1 MNHSQNLESN
11 ADEIQ
16 SVLIENASK
25 TKKEVKKILMGQIK
39 VNGEYISDKTAGRY
53 YERFATTDNAY
64 LGLELN
70 ENKKEVNT
78 MLSRSLISVI
88 NDINLLPIECD
99 EDIEKQIELF
109 KKVAETNNLIKT
121 Y

>member
-53 YERFATTDNAY
+53 YDRFTVADHPI
-64 LGLELN
+64 LELN
-70 ENKKEVNT
+70 DNKKEVNT
-78 MLSRSLISVI
+78 MLTRSLISVI

-99 EDIEKQIELF
+99 EDIRKQVELL
-109 KKVAETNNLIKT
+109 KEVATTNNLIKT

>member
-1 MNHSQNLESN
+1 MNNKQALESN
-11 ADEIQ
+11 YDEIIG
-16 SVLIENASK
+16 VLQDNQDKSK
-25 TKKEVKKILMGQIK
+25 SEVKKILMSQIK
-39 VNGEYISDKTAGRY
+39 VNGQYISEKTAGRY
-53 YERFATTDNAY
+53 YDRFATTDNAY

-78 MLSRSLISVI
+78 MLTRSLISVI

-99 EDIEKQIELF
+99 EDIKKQVELF
-109 KKVAETNNLIKT
+109 KEVAIVNNTIKT

>member
-1 MNHSQNLESN
+1 MNHSQKLESN

-16 SVLIENASK
+16 SVLIENTSK
-25 TKKEVKKILMGQIK
+25 TKKQVKKILMDQFN
-39 VNGEYISDKTAGRY
+39 VSEKTAGRY
-53 YERFATTDNAY
+53 YDRFATTDNAY

-78 MLSRSLISVI
+78 ILTRSLISVL

-99 EDIEKQIELF
+99 EDIKKQVELF
-109 KKVAETNNLIKT
+109 KEVAIVNNTIKS

>member
-53 YERFATTDNAY
+53 YDRFTAADY
-64 LGLELN
+64 PILELN
-70 ENKKEVNT
+70 DNKKEVNT
-78 MLSRSLISVI
+78 MLTRSLISVI

-99 EDIEKQIELF
+99 EDIRNQVELL
-109 KKVAETNNLIKT
+109 KEVAATNNLIKT

>member
-1 MNHSQNLESN
+1 MNHSQRLEQNS
-11 ADEIQ
+11 DEIQ
-16 SVLIENASK
+16 AVLIENSSK
-25 TKKEVKKILMGQIK
+25 RKNEVKKILMDQFE
-39 VNGEYISDKTAGRY
+39 VSEKTAGRY

>member
-1 MNHSQNLESN
+1 MNHSQKLESN

-16 SVLIENASK
+16 SVLIENTSK
-25 TKKEVKKILMGQIK
+25 TKKEVKKILMDLFE
-39 VNGEYISDKTAGRY
+39 VSEKTAGRY
-53 YERFATTDNAY
+53 YDRFTAADY
-64 LGLELN
+64 PILELN
-70 ENKKEVNT
+70 DNKKEVNT
-78 MLSRSLISVI
+78 MLTRSLISVI

>member
-1 MNHSQNLESN
+1 MNHSQKLESN

-25 TKKEVKKILMGQIK
+25 TKKEVKKILMDQFD
-39 VNGEYISDKTAGRY
+39 VSDKTAGRY
-53 YERFATTDNAY
+53 YDRFTAADY
-64 LGLELN
+64 PILELN
-70 ENKKEVNT
+70 DNKKEVNT
-78 MLSRSLISVI
+78 MLTRSLISVI

-99 EDIEKQIELF
+99 EDIRKQVELL
-109 KKVAETNNLIKT
+109 KEVAATNNLIKT

>member
-1 MNHSQNLESN
+1 MNHSQRLEQNS
-11 ADEIQ
+11 DEIQ
-16 SVLIENASK
+16 SVLIENTSK
-25 TKKEVKKILMGQIK
+25 TKKEVKKILMDQFD
-39 VNGEYISDKTAGRY
+39 ISDKTAGRY

-78 MLSRSLISVI
+78 MLTRGLISVI

-99 EDIEKQIELF
+99 EDIRKQVELL
-109 KKVAETNNLIKT
+109 KEVAATNNLIKT

>member
-1 MNHSQNLESN
+1 
-11 ADEIQ
+11 
-16 SVLIENASK
+16 
-25 TKKEVKKILMGQIK
+25 
-39 VNGEYISDKTAGRY
+39 
-53 YERFATTDNAY
+53 
-64 LGLELN
+64 
-70 ENKKEVNT
+70 

>member
-1 MNHSQNLESN
+1 MNHSQKLESN

-25 TKKEVKKILMGQIK
+25 TKNEVKKILMDQFE
-39 VNGEYISDKTAGRY
+39 VSEKTAGRY
-53 YERFATTDNAY
+53 YERFTVADY
-64 LGLELN
+64 PILELN
-70 ENKKEVNT
+70 DNKKEVNT
-78 MLSRSLISVI
+78 KLTRSLISVI

-99 EDIEKQIELF
+99 EDIRKQVELL
-109 KKVAETNNLIKT
+109 KEVAATNNLIKT

>member
-1 MNHSQNLESN
+1 MSE
-11 ADEIQ
+11 
-16 SVLIENASK
+16 
-25 TKKEVKKILMGQIK
+25 K
-39 VNGEYISDKTAGRY
+39 VFTAYFHVGY
-53 YERFATTDNAY
+53 PLKHQENAY

-78 MLSRSLISVI
+78 MLTRSLISVI

-99 EDIEKQIELF
+99 EDIKKQVELF
-109 KKVAETNNLIKT
+109 KEVAIVNNTIKT